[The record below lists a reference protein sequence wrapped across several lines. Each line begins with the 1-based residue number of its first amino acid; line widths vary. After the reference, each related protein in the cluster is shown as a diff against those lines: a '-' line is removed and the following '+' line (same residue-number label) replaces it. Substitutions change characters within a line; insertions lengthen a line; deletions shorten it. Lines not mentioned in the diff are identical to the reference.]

1 MRPAMHP
8 RLPPPDPH
16 EPLRGDAPE
25 GVPVPAPTAIFL
37 AGPPS
42 PGADRLSDLILAYR
56 PGALFVVAAD

>member
-16 EPLRGDAPE
+16 ELGGDAPE
-25 GVPVPAPTAIFL
+25 GMSVPAPTVIFL

-56 PGALFVVAAD
+56 PGALFVAAAD